1 MFSLFVFE
9 SAKRKW
15 LAGKMKEEGEASA
28 GIDHDNLC
36 FTLKYHVYLRNGNL
50 PLIGTSSETV
60 NHQIQIKQ
68 VFSSILSSQSTASN
82 LTVICDSSS

>member
-1 MFSLFVFE
+1 MFSLFVFD

-36 FTLKYHVYLRNGNL
+36 LTLQYHVYLRSGNV
-50 PLIGTSSETV
+50 PLVGTSSETV
-60 NHQIQIKQ
+60 NHQIHIKQ
-68 VFSSILSSQSTASN
+68 VFSSIFSSQATASS
-82 LTVICDSSS
+82 LTVICDST